1 MTLPNY
7 CALADVKAS
16 WPENEINTLT
26 TYDAM
31 ITDEIIEQSRTFD
44 RETNRKPGAYAVSA
58 DVTRYIDGPGYGL
71 FSPIYGYKTQRLT
84 NAYTGAVSLPVG
96 ELAAFP
102 TSVSM
107 AQSAQVDTGSANN
120 NGVYTLVPATDYYA
134 EPGNA
139 LDEGMPFTRL
149 TLDILNG
156 TTRVWLPF
164 RRGIKIV
171 GKFGYSTTVPDDV
184 RKCVKLMVIRQ
195 QRKAK
200 QNFLDVATINDA
212 GQIMSG
218 AKLDS
223 DIADIIRHYRRLV
236 I

>member
-7 CALADVKAS
+7 CDLADVKRS
-16 WPENEINTLT
+16 WPENEIATLS

-31 ITDEIIEQSRTFD
+31 ITDEIAEQSRQFD
-44 RETNRKPGAYAVSA
+44 RDTNRKPGAYAVSA
-58 DVTRYIDGPGYGL
+58 DVTRYFDGPGYSQ
-71 FSPIYGYKTQRLT
+71 FSPIYGYRTQRLSSGYPGVT
-84 NAYTGAVSLPVG
+84 RLYVG

-107 AQSAQVDTGSANN
+107 AQSAQVDTGSGNN

-134 EPGNA
+134 EPSNA
-139 LDEGMPFTRL
+139 LDEGIPIKFL

-156 TTRVWLPF
+156 TTAVWLPF
-164 RRGIKIV
+164 KRGIKIV
-171 GKFGYSTTVPDDV
+171 GKFGYSAAVPDDV

-200 QNFLDVATINDA
+200 QNYLEVAVINDA

-218 AKLDS
+218 GKLDS
-223 DIADIIRHYRRLV
+223 DIGRVIDHYRRLAV
-236 I
+236 

>member
-7 CALADVKAS
+7 CTLADVKAS

-31 ITDEIIEQSRTFD
+31 ITDELAEQSRTFD
-44 RETNRKPGAYAVSA
+44 RMTNRKPGAYAVTV
-58 DVTRYIDGPGYGL
+58 DTTQYVDGPNYNH
-71 FSPIYGYKTQRLT
+71 FTPVYGYKTQRLT
-84 NAYTGAVSLPVG
+84 TGYTGAISLPIP
-96 ELAAFP
+96 EMAAYP

-107 AQSAQVDTGSANN
+107 ALTAQIDTGNSN

-134 EPGNA
+134 EPDNA
-139 LDEGMPFTRL
+139 LEEGIPFRTL
-149 TLDILNG
+149 TLDIING
-156 TTRVWLPF
+156 TTRVWYPF

-223 DIADIIRHYRRLV
+223 DISDIVSRYRRMA